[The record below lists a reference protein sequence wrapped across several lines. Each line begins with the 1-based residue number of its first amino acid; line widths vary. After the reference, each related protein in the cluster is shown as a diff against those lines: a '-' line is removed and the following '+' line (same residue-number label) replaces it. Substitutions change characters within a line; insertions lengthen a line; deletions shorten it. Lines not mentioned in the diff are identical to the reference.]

1 MDTITTS
8 PFGALNY
15 SVVAAYLLGMLA
27 IGYWCSRRVT
37 SARAFY
43 IADGRLNPVVVGVSI
58 LGIYLSALTMM
69 ALPAISFGKHDFLW
83 SVQLPFLVLT
93 AFVITR
99 LVLPRYRKAGVISV
113 YEYLEQ
119 RIHISCRVLASLSF
133 VTFSIG
139 RMGIVMFLPALA
151 FHIVTGC
158 SLEATILVMG
168 LVVTIY
174 TVMGGME
181 AIVWTDVIQVG
192 IFVFAAVY
200 SVIAIL
206 GKTGGAG
213 FMEIANAHHK
223 FRTFEWSLNLR
234 ELTTWW
240 LVLQTIFETI
250 RIYGTQQDMAQR
262 YMTTE
267 SVEKANKSVWIGAVG
282 YIPMGYIFYFIGVA
296 LFVFYQAQPDPN
308 VPKLVQMGRSDS
320 IYPYFIATQLPQG
333 LAGLLIAAIF
343 AAAMSSIDAL
353 MNSSSTVCVEDFY
366 KRFWKP
372 NESDR
377 HYLVLARSL
386 TFLWGILATTMALA
400 CMLYLKKAQV
410 FWSKWMAISCNGVLG
425 LMALAFLPFR
435 VNKWAAVIGFAVSYA
450 VLFYVQFGTDI
461 NFLLRP
467 VIGNLVCF
475 FVALLLHAMFA
486 SPMQIEELKQATQ
499 GQKEGE

>member
-1 MDTITTS
+1 METVCTQ

-15 SVVAAYLLGMLA
+15 SVIALYLVGMLG
-27 IGYWCSRRVT
+27 IGYWCSRRIT

-43 IADGRLNPVVVGVSI
+43 IADGRLNAVVVGISI

-69 ALPAISFGKHDFLW
+69 ALPAISFGANDFLW
-83 SVQLPFLVLT
+83 SLQLPFLVLT
-93 AFVITR
+93 AFIITR
-99 LVLPRYRKAGVISV
+99 LVLPKYREAGVISV
-113 YEYLEQ
+113 YEFLEQ
-119 RIHISCRVLASLSF
+119 RIHVSSRVLAAISF
-133 VTFSIG
+133 VAFSIG
-139 RMGIVMFLPALA
+139 RMGIVIFLPALA
-151 FHIVTGC
+151 FHIVTGF
-158 SLEATILVMG
+158 SLEATIIVMG

-181 AIVWTDVIQVG
+181 AIVWTDVVQVG

-223 FRTFEWSLNLR
+223 FRVFEWSGDLTKI
-234 ELTTWW
+234 TTWW

-250 RIYGTQQDMAQR
+250 RIYGTQQDMTQR
-262 YMTTE
+262 YMTTG
-267 SVEKANKSVWIGAVG
+267 SVEKANKSVWIGIVG

-296 LFVFYQAQPDPN
+296 LFVFYQANPDPA
-308 VPKLVQMGRSDS
+308 VVQLVEMKRSDS

-333 LAGLLIAAIF
+333 LAGLIIAAIF
-343 AAAMSSIDAL
+343 AAAMSSVDAL

-366 KRFWKP
+366 RRFLRP
-372 NESDR
+372 SESDE
-377 HYLVLARSL
+377 HYLWVARGLTLVWGVLATL
-386 TFLWGILATTMALA
+386 MALA
-400 CMLYLKKAQV
+400 CVLYLKTAQV
-410 FWSKWMAISCNGVLG
+410 FWSKWMALSCNGVLG

-435 VNKWAAVIGFAVSYA
+435 IHKWAALGGFAVSYT
-450 VLFYVQFGTDI
+450 VLLYIQFGTPI

-475 FVALLLHAMFA
+475 FVALLLHKIVF
-486 SPMQIEELKQATQ
+486 EEPESEATD
-499 GQKEGE
+499 EGTPGDAE